1 MSELSSIR
9 IVRSCLATGGVLVAG
24 KVYAIPSEVSE
35 NDAGILV
42 RMGKAERVAGAP
54 APRSGKSGKTRGD

>member
-1 MSELSSIR
+1 MSELNSIR

-42 RMGKAERVAGAP
+42 RMGKAERVDGAP
-54 APRSGKSGKTRGD
+54 TPRSGKPGKTRGD